1 MSKLRWQLLLVA
13 LALVAIAILLVARQP
28 LLRAFLAE
36 PGQGGIYIEGLVGS
50 VSRLNPLLDAG
61 NPADQDVDRMIF
73 SGLVR
78 FDTRGNPQPDLAE
91 NWGVS
96 LNGLIYNVT
105 LREGLTWHDG
115 VALTA
120 QDVAFTID
128 LMRSPDLPIPG
139 DLRTLWESIEVI
151 VLDDRTMQFIL
162 PSAFSPFIDYLSFGI
177 LPEHLLGD
185 MAPGEIL
192 NAPFNLQPVGSGP
205 FRFQELLSENNQ
217 VTGIVLN
224 AWDGYY
230 LGRPFVD
237 QIVFNY
243 YATSEDAFAAY
254 QQGDVMGVSY
264 LSPSVLPQ
272 ALADPSINVYTSRLP
287 RLTMMLLNLNNPEVP
302 FFSEQPVRQAILEG
316 INRQWLIDAYL
327 DGQAFVAD
335 GPILPGSWAYYENL
349 PRIPYDA
356 DAAIALLRENG
367 FTIPAS
373 GGEVRSKNEVLL
385 RFDLVHPDSAPYPE
399 IAESIRTNLAE
410 LGIQVNLIAV
420 PYETLVTDYLEP
432 RAYQAALV
440 DLNLSRYPDPDPYP
454 FWHQAA
460 ITGGQNYSQW
470 DDRRASEY
478 LELARVSVSTAQRA
492 RLYRNFQS
500 HFLSEVPSIPLFF
513 PVYSYGISAQVRG
526 VSVGPLFQSS
536 DRFATLNEWFL
547 VARSQLEELEP
558 TAQPEIDLQ
567 PTDTPA
573 Q

>member
-13 LALVAIAILLVARQP
+13 LALVAIAILLLARQP

-50 VSRLNPLLDAG
+50 IGRLNPLLDAG
-61 NPADQDVDRMIF
+61 NPADQDVDRLLF

-78 FDTRGNPQPDLAE
+78 FDQRGNPEGDLAE
-91 NWGVS
+91 SWGVS
-96 LNGLIYNVT
+96 LNGLIYNVS

-128 LMRSPDLPIPG
+128 LMRSPDLPIPE
-139 DLRTLWESIEVI
+139 DLRALWDTVEVI
-151 VLDDRTMQFIL
+151 VLDDRNMQFIL
-162 PSAFSPFIDYLSFGI
+162 PNAFAPFIDYLSFGV

-185 MAPGEIL
+185 MNPGEIL
-192 NAPFNLQPVGSGP
+192 NAPYNLQPVGSGP
-205 FRFQELLSENNQ
+205 FRFQELLSENDA
-217 VTGIVLN
+217 VTGVVLN

-237 QIVFNY
+237 QVVFHY
-243 YATSEDAFAAY
+243 YDTSEAAFAAY

-264 LSPSVLPQ
+264 LSPDVLPQ
-272 ALADPSINVYTSRLP
+272 ALADSTMNVYSSRLP
-287 RLTMMLLNLNNPEVP
+287 RLSLLLLNLNNSEVP
-302 FFSEQPVRQAILEG
+302 FFSEQPVRRAMLEG
-316 INRQWLIDAYL
+316 INRQLLIDSFL
-327 DGQAFVAD
+327 GGQGFVAN
-335 GPILPGSWAYYENL
+335 GPLLPGTWAYNENL
-349 PRIPYDA
+349 PRVVYNVDEA
-356 DAAIALLRENG
+356 TGRLREAG
-367 FTIPAS
+367 YTIPAS
-373 GGEVRSKNEVLL
+373 GGQVRSKDGINLSFE
-385 RFDLVHPDSAPYPE
+385 LVHPDTAPYPQ
-399 IAESIRTNLAE
+399 IAESIRANLAE
-410 LGIQVNLIAV
+410 LGIQVTLVAV
-420 PYETLVTDYLEP
+420 PYQELISDYLEP

-440 DLNLSRYPDPDPYP
+440 DFNLSRYPDPDPYP

-460 ITGGQNYSQW
+460 ATGGQNYSGW

-478 LELARVSVSTAQRA
+478 LELARVSVNQGLRA
-492 RLYRNFQS
+492 RLYRNFQN
-500 HFLSEVPSIPLFF
+500 HFLSEVPAIPLFF

-536 DRFATLNEWFL
+536 DRFATLSEWFL

-558 TAQPEIDLQ
+558 TAQPEFDVTQ
-567 PTDTPA
+567 TPA